1 MLKEIMDSL
10 RPWNSL
16 PRLFHPPASA
26 PLVSLHDEFPW
37 ILAAIVATA
46 APHAIHLPAWI
57 ALFCAAIL
65 IWNAWLWKNKTPC
78 RPALPVFFA
87 LSGIA
92 GILMEYR
99 TLLGRDPGVA
109 LLFLLIA
116 LKPLEM
122 RGRRDSIFI
131 IMLSFFLLLTHYF
144 YSQNIFTGLWL
155 LVVIWLLIATLLRL
169 YGGKQPLRRIFSYAG
184 MLFAQAFPFMLILFL
199 LFPRVQGP
207 LWGLPKDA
215 RAGLTGLSDTLAPGS
230 LDDLIQSGEIAFRVK
245 FQDDIPEKSSL
256 YWRGPVFTDYD
267 GKMWRARPFFLL
279 GRGKPPSADGRKIYR
294 YVTTLE
300 AHNQRWILPLDM
312 PISAPENSILTS
324 TFETVVRE
332 RVGMRAQYHFDSI
345 VDYTINVREDP
356 LILREALHLPRNIN
370 PLAREFAADLKQRFV
385 TPERISSAALLN
397 FREEPF
403 SYTLQPPLLIDA
415 NMIDQFLFET
425 RSGFCEHYA
434 AAYAF
439 IMRAAGVPARV
450 VTGYQGGEINPIDGY
465 LTVRQS
471 DAHAWTEI
479 WIEGK
484 GWRRIDPTAYVAP
497 SRIEQGINAALP
509 ENDPLPAL
517 VRLDSSWLR
526 DMRNRWE
533 AANNAWNQ
541 WILGYNPQRQR
552 DVLSRIGL
560 DEPDWK
566 KMMMTLG
573 ALCGIVLSLVALWTF
588 YQRKNV
594 TPEQQAWQRF
604 CDRLAQRGIRRFDWE
619 GPLAFAERAGQT
631 WPEIAALAREAALC
645 YAEIHYGTGKQ
656 EMLKQLKCCSIRIGE
671 IKKPLKNAVFIYAL
685 LLASGIPVLANAES
699 VETLPPFIERL
710 EVRAFIDEASVQ
722 HEFDVTALQRYF
734 SVIQSNTTVLEAI
747 SPPALPERKIFWP
760 AYRRR
765 FVNSQKINEGLRFL
779 QKYEASLSR
788 AHTAYGVPPEIVVAI
803 IGIETGYGKN
813 SGKFTAL
820 EALATL
826 AFDYPPRAAYFRD
839 ELLQLLLLAREHGNN
854 PLNYKSSYA
863 GAIGIPQFM
872 PSSYRRYAV
881 DFDGDGKID
890 LRGNPVDAIGSV
902 AHFLSHHGW
911 RAEETV
917 AQPVTVKGH
926 PEPLLAAGI
935 LPSLPPET
943 LEKHGVRVAEN
954 APPPRSW
961 ANAALIAFPTGQD
974 TPPEYWAGFGNFYVI
989 TRYNRSSFYAM
1000 SVFQLSEAL
1009 RTAAEKPANAGKTP
1023 RSKQRPT
1030 RQHNLHLVAV
1040 PAK

>member
-1 MLKEIMDSL
+1 MDRL
-10 RPWNSL
+10 L
-16 PRLFHPPASA
+16 PRNRLTRFFSPPASA
-26 PLVSLHDEFPW
+26 PLASLHDEFPW
-37 ILAAIVATA
+37 ILTAIVATA

-57 ALFCAAIL
+57 TFLCAVIL

-78 RPALPVFFA
+78 RPALPAFFA

-99 TLLGRDPGVA
+99 TLFGRDPGVA

-131 IMLSFFLLLTHYF
+131 IMLGFFLLLTHYF

-155 LVVIWLLIATLLRL
+155 LVAIWLLVATLLRL

-184 MLFAQAFPFMLILFL
+184 ILFAQAFPFMLILFL

-245 FQDDIPEKSSL
+245 FQDDDIPEKSSL

-279 GRGKPPSADGRKIYR
+279 GRGKAPSADGHKIYR

-300 AHNQRWILPLDM
+300 PHNQRWILPLDM
-312 PISAPENSILTS
+312 PVSAPENSILTS
-324 TFETVVRE
+324 AFETVVRE

-356 LILREALHLPRNIN
+356 LILREALHLPQNLN
-370 PLAREFAADLKQRFV
+370 PRTREFAADLKRRFV
-385 TPERISSAALLN
+385 SPERISSAALLH

-403 SYTLQPPLLIDA
+403 SYTLQPPLLLDA

-439 IMRAAGVPARV
+439 IMRSAGVPARV
-450 VTGYQGGEINPIDGY
+450 VTGYQGGEINPVDGY

-484 GWRRIDPTAYVAP
+484 GWRRVDPTAYVAP

-560 DEPDWK
+560 NEPDWK

-573 ALCGIVLSLVALWTF
+573 VLCGIALSLVALWTLH
-588 YQRKNV
+588 QRKSA
-594 TPEQQAWQRF
+594 TPGQQAWQRF
-604 CDRLAQRGIRRFDWE
+604 CDRLARRGIRRFDWE
-619 GPLAFAERAGQT
+619 GPLAFAERAGHA
-631 WPEIAALAREAALC
+631 WPEIAALAHEAARC
-645 YAEIHYGTGKQ
+645 YAEIHYGAGKRD
-656 EMLKQLKCCSIRIGE
+656 MLKQLERCSACLGA
-671 IKKPLKNAVFIYAL
+671 IKKPLKNVIFIGAIPSL
-685 LLASGIPVLANAES
+685 LFVSGIPVMAETAPA
-699 VETLPPFIERL
+699 EIAPPFIERP
-710 EVRAFIDEASVQ
+710 EVRAFIDEARAR
-722 HEFDVTALQRYF
+722 HDFEAAALRRCF
-734 SVIQSNTTVLEAI
+734 SAIRSNAVVLEAI
-747 SPPALPERKIFWP
+747 SPAAPPEQKTFWP
-760 AYRRR
+760 AYRQR
-765 FVNSQKINEGLRFL
+765 FVNARKINEGLRFL
-779 QKYEASLSR
+779 EKHGASLSR
-788 AHTAYGVPPEIVVAI
+788 AHTAYGVPPAIIVAI
-803 IGIETGYGKN
+803 VGVETGYGKN
-813 SGKFTAL
+813 AGKFTAL

-826 AFDYPPRAAYFRD
+826 AFDYPPRAAYFKD
-839 ELLQLLLLAREHGNN
+839 ELLQLLLLAREHGND
-854 PLNYKSSYA
+854 PLGYKSSYA

-872 PSSYRRYAV
+872 PGSYRRYAV

-902 AHFLSHHGW
+902 AHFLFRHGW
-911 RAEETV
+911 KDGETV
-917 AQPVTVKGH
+917 ALPVTVKEN

-935 LPSLPPET
+935 LPSLPPQA
-943 LEKHGVRVAEN
+943 LERHGVQIAEN
-954 APPPRSW
+954 APPPPSQ
-961 ANAALIAFPTGQD
+961 ADAALIALPVGQD
-974 TPPEYWAGFGNFYVI
+974 TPPEYWVGFGNFYVI
-989 TRYNRSSFYAM
+989 TRYNRSTFYAM

-1009 RTAAEKPANAGKTP
+1009 RAAAEKSASAGKAP
-1023 RSKQRPT
+1023 DSKRRPAQR
-1030 RQHNLHLVAV
+1030 HNLATAAA
-1040 PAK
+1040 AK